1 MSFVSE
7 HYSTV
12 FQTLVVDIQSRSGE
26 TTPKTE
32 LQADTAGS
40 ADSSEISSRLAKR
53 AFDLSTQLLA
63 APNSTQQAGERS
75 FQSSNGGSENEDESD
90 RIMQN
95 SDHSHR
101 QPGAFARSVSCPTL
115 DSAISDLQLVGLFA
129 KNQDIALMSQQ
140 GQQDAQV
147 VLVSSV
153 AAIHAHTISRLLES
167 TLPLSVDMEYW
178 NAQGSSTLSV
188 ALYFIQSLPR
198 RMYLWFV
205 QTISNLHHQP
215 SNGGRDLPTQLYLA
229 MPKTLLFP
237 DIGATT
243 TGYRSFR
250 RKRARLALF
259 RIPAKVNIMSLT
271 RREIRSNQAQIAEF
285 QERLAINIGMLSQV
299 SFNSTNMNAPNAR
312 RKTKP
317 EALLQQVDTIVSE
330 LNVDDN
336 VAGLLDCSDLARMV
350 QAAES
355 LALQVHSIPSFVER
369 CIQNHRRP
377 SLLSRCWLSAT
388 LAILGAK
395 YLSSYI
401 YGHQQDLKEWM
412 SSGLVTLRNYVIQYI
427 LQPLRSGY
435 ETIRYGKHTYNVV
448 TQESLKSDFKSLENM
463 VLTFAG
469 HFGTVDPAVVKK
481 RVESGD
487 LSDVMQVYA
496 QEMQNPFRNALFGDL
511 VQAILIQ
518 IQKVKVDVGQTMA
531 ALDKLLKSN
540 ELNFLLLSTVP
551 ATLTIYAAA
560 NWISGSLSWLIG
572 GKKRNT
578 ITSIQLVVRDIDRL
592 LNNSATWPQNQ
603 PASGA
608 ATASA
613 ASHGQLDWM
622 LEQQDNRRNKYTG
635 AITVGK
641 LLKVQ
646 FLASIPKTALIAVL
660 LIAFI
665 CSYLASLQGGTL
677 IYINEHLGIIGADL
691 LVSVSSLTVVTML
704 LYASR
709 MRSGTRRGTLILI
722 VCTFAALYMYDHGER
737 FDEHGF
743 YNLLVFMA
751 IYIPL
756 NIALA
761 TFYMLWC
768 NWVGRNI
775 PFVDL
780 LPAGAQNFW
789 AGSRYCKPEP
799 HHINAT
805 IDRQGALHIS
815 CSDSKS
821 DIFVEILPDTRQ
833 WPLWRKD
840 MWNVYNTE
848 ILNAIIRIPY
858 ISAQPVVLNE
868 TTQAVV
874 VRCGSSSTIV
884 TRVSP
889 SIDKLPL
896 YTPPNE
902 SDTRKNIPAHKS
914 ATDWVDASDVI
925 TQNQFKRP
933 NVIFLMLDAVS
944 RRQFYRRLPKSANVL
959 KMLHRPGANRLS
971 ELYRYHS
978 TGFSTDNNTRA
989 MYLGEIFP
997 SKPNPLPIWAYYRD
1011 RGYVTARIETG
1022 CDDWAKAYVES
1033 YYTSQKYSV
1042 GNRSLDYE
1050 LSSPFCMPEFYPRTG
1065 NAFGNFKGPYS
1076 IIARCLYGRYVHD
1089 WAFDYLY
1096 QLRSELRNQKDKS
1109 QQRSG
1114 PDRPYM
1120 ITATFLE
1127 GHEGTGEVLRTVDDA
1142 LAAFLEDIRDSGELE
1157 DTVLILGA
1165 DHGLHMGI
1173 NFAFLQNGRI
1183 EHQNPFFMMSVP
1195 EQLHQFA
1202 ENYQQLY
1209 GTEKTS
1215 PFTAN
1220 EQRLTTPFETYHTFR
1235 ALADWPKVNAS
1246 NWNRS
1251 LFAVQKA
1258 GRTCEDAG
1266 IGANFCICK
1275 T

>member
-1 MSFVSE
+1 ME
-7 HYSTV
+7 QKPRST
-12 FQTLVVDIQSRSGE
+12 F
-26 TTPKTE
+26 
-32 LQADTAGS
+32 
-40 ADSSEISSRLAKR
+40 
-53 AFDLSTQLLA
+53 
-63 APNSTQQAGERS
+63 
-75 FQSSNGGSENEDESD
+75 
-90 RIMQN
+90 
-95 SDHSHR
+95 
-101 QPGAFARSVSCPTL
+101 
-115 DSAISDLQLVGLFA
+115 
-129 KNQDIALMSQQ
+129 
-140 GQQDAQV
+140 
-147 VLVSSV
+147 
-153 AAIHAHTISRLLES
+153 
-167 TLPLSVDMEYW
+167 
-178 NAQGSSTLSV
+178 
-188 ALYFIQSLPR
+188 
-198 RMYLWFV
+198 
-205 QTISNLHHQP
+205 
-215 SNGGRDLPTQLYLA
+215 
-229 MPKTLLFP
+229 
-237 DIGATT
+237 
-243 TGYRSFR
+243 
-250 RKRARLALF
+250 
-259 RIPAKVNIMSLT
+259 
-271 RREIRSNQAQIAEF
+271 
-285 QERLAINIGMLSQV
+285 
-299 SFNSTNMNAPNAR
+299 
-312 RKTKP
+312 
-317 EALLQQVDTIVSE
+317 
-330 LNVDDN
+330 
-336 VAGLLDCSDLARMV
+336 
-350 QAAES
+350 
-355 LALQVHSIPSFVER
+355 
-369 CIQNHRRP
+369 
-377 SLLSRCWLSAT
+377 
-388 LAILGAK
+388 
-395 YLSSYI
+395 
-401 YGHQQDLKEWM
+401 
-412 SSGLVTLRNYVIQYI
+412 
-427 LQPLRSGY
+427 
-435 ETIRYGKHTYNVV
+435 
-448 TQESLKSDFKSLENM
+448 
-463 VLTFAG
+463 
-469 HFGTVDPAVVKK
+469 
-481 RVESGD
+481 
-487 LSDVMQVYA
+487 
-496 QEMQNPFRNALFGDL
+496 
-511 VQAILIQ
+511 
-518 IQKVKVDVGQTMA
+518 
-531 ALDKLLKSN
+531 
-540 ELNFLLLSTVP
+540 P
-551 ATLTIYAAA
+551 ATHAELYDM
-560 NWISGSLSWLIG
+560 
-572 GKKRNT
+572 RN
-578 ITSIQLVVRDIDRL
+578 RE
-592 LNNSATWPQNQ
+592 
-603 PASGA
+603 
-608 ATASA
+608 
-613 ASHGQLDWM
+613 LDWM

-761 TFYMLWC
+761 TFYMLWVNIDNFLVYFAVAFLVCGISICVLLRHYHRLYDHGLFGKLQLIPGEC